1 MNIKRFQGLA
11 LIFGAVFSLLA
22 FFIPDPALAR
32 VLGILGFLL
41 VIFGIPAVNTS
52 QPSGSLGLIGV
63 ILIIL
68 SAAIA
73 LGFSLGVLGDTG
85 MEDALITTSVISG
98 LAGRI
103 ITGWVTI
110 QKKVFSHWLGWA
122 LIGGRRSQPGRLF
135 RSGFAWQ
142 HPFDLCHVAGNCCPG
157 GLRCPNRSESLKKRK
172 SLIARFVIPNE
183 VRNLILVPLRSLVM
197 HVILHTKCA
206 LRAGWLITRLS
217 LRGAQRRGNLLLVLD
232 EITLPKREVQ
242 FQARFLAGL
251 GMTERNYVHAE

>member
-1 MNIKRFQGLA
+1 MNTKRFQGLA

-22 FFIPDPALAR
+22 FFLPDPAVAR
-32 VLGILGFLL
+32 IFGILGFLL

-63 ILIIL
+63 VLIIL

-73 LGFSLGVLGDTG
+73 LGFSLGVFGDTG

-122 LIGGRRSQPGRLF
+122 LMAAGVLNLGGF
-135 RSGFAWQ
+135 
-142 HPFDLCHVAGNCCPG
+142 FDLG
-157 GLRCPNRSESLKKRK
+157 SLG
-172 SLIARFVIPNE
+172 STLSIFVMLLGTAALVGYGARI
-183 VRNLILVPLRSLVM
+183 
-197 HVILHTKCA
+197 
-206 LRAGWLITRLS
+206 
-217 LRGAQRRGNLLLVLD
+217 
-232 EITLPKREVQ
+232 VQ
-242 FQARFLAGL
+242 K
-251 GMTERNYVHAE
+251 E